1 MVGRM
6 ARVGLWGATVAL
18 LVGSVACTTPQPQ
31 AGGTTAAAS
40 APVKAL
46 RSAERATTDA
56 GSAKV
61 ESSTAMGKVMSL
73 TAEGAV
79 SWARGF
85 TGTLVLTYTGGSVA
99 ETMREAGVS
108 STEARYLPDAYYART
123 GARLAK
129 EAGGKQW
136 VRYAYADLERL
147 AGGAGA
153 YIQDQ
158 LRHTAPSRA
167 VKLLLASGDVREVG
181 RETVRGRRTTHYSG
195 AVDSDASSVTT
206 ERVDVWVDERNLLV
220 KKVEKGVTA
229 DGAYSQ
235 TAYYGEY
242 GTKVTVERPPAKDT
256 ADFSELVRELS
267 GG

>member
-1 MVGRM
+1 M
-6 ARVGLWGATVAL
+6 ARVGLWAATAAL
-18 LVGSVACTTPQPQ
+18 LLGSVACTASEPG
-31 AGGTTAAAS
+31 ARAAAPS
-40 APVKAL
+40 APVAAL
-46 RSAERATTDA
+46 RSAERATGDA

-61 ESSTAMGKVMSL
+61 ESSTVMGKLMSL

-99 ETMREAGVS
+99 ETMRKAGVT

-129 EAGGKQW
+129 AAGGKQW
-136 VRYAYADLERL
+136 VRYAYADLERF

-153 YIQDQ
+153 VLPDQ
-158 LRHTAPSRA
+158 LRNTAPSRA
-167 VKLLLASGDVREVG
+167 VKLLAASGDVREVG
-181 RETVRGRRTTHYSG
+181 RETVRGRRATHYSG
-195 AVDSDASSVTT
+195 SVDSDASSVTT

-220 KKVEKGVTA
+220 KKVETGVA
-229 DGAYSQ
+229 SGGPYSQ
-235 TAYYGEY
+235 TAYYGDY
-242 GTKVTVERPPAKDT
+242 GAKVTAERPPAKDT